1 MKTKT
6 FKQIID
12 RLVDKGAESFII
24 HRSDSYC
31 GCIAPNDIISVEV
44 TANERVYVASVC
56 NVFND
61 PVISVDRLLR
71 DSYGRCVSRY
81 TIGCFKYSKF

>member
-24 HRSDSYC
+24 HRSDFHC
-31 GCIAPNDIISVEV
+31 GCIEPDDIISVEV
-44 TANERVYVASVC
+44 TANERLYVASVC
-56 NVFND
+56 NVFKE
-61 PVISVDRLLR
+61 PVISVDCLQR
-71 DSYGRCVSRY
+71 DSDGRCVSRY
-81 TIGCFKYSKF
+81 TIGCFKYSK